1 MRLMKRKLIPFIL
14 AAVVLSACGPDAA
27 AATVPAANSQAT
39 AEALARTMAAQTLAA
54 MPTATSIPPTET
66 ATPLPP
72 TETPTSL
79 PSETA
84 TPEATATGSAT
95 SLPTAINR
103 YDRPAPLLL
112 VNNSDFTV
120 DLWITGPAVFHES
133 FKYDNTIYVPLGT
146 YTFVAYVGKKTFSG
160 TLFINNPDK
169 WTLVFF
175 NDKYNFNSP

>member
-1 MRLMKRKLIPFIL
+1 MKRNLILITL
-14 AAVVLSACGPDAA
+14 AAVVLSACGPNAA
-27 AATVPAANSQAT
+27 ASTPATVDSQAT
-39 AEALARTMAAQTLAA
+39 AEALAGTMVAQTMAA
-54 MPTATSIPPTET
+54 MPTTTPLPPTET

-72 TETPTSL
+72 TETPTPL

-95 SLPTAINR
+95 SLPTPINR

-112 VNNSDFTV
+112 VNNSDHTV
-120 DLWITGPAVFHES
+120 DLWISGPAYFHEV
-133 FKYDNTIYVPLGT
+133 FKQDNTIYVPLGT

-160 TLFINNPDK
+160 TMFINNPDK